1 MLEQFEQFRQEKN
14 IFRSS
19 NNILLAVSGGI
30 DSVVMLDI
38 FTRMEY
44 SIAVAHCN
52 FQLRGKESDD
62 DQAFVADLCRKAE
75 LRLFTKKFETSS
87 YAREKGISIQMAARD
102 LRFEWLAGLRE
113 EENFDLIATGHNLND
128 SVETILINL
137 ARGTGIKGLTG
148 ISPVSGHIIRPLL
161 FATRK
166 MISLYA
172 NDYNVSYRE
181 DSSNIQTRYTR
192 NKIRHNVIP
201 VLEEINPSVLHSISE
216 SSEFLK
222 SAQLIYEQTI
232 EKKRKEII
240 KYRNKSSYIDISEL
254 KKLDP
259 TGTWIYELF
268 RDYHF
273 GKHQVADIL
282 RLLDAE
288 TGKQL
293 ISDTHILTRDRERI
307 IISPAATAEF
317 TPVTV
322 YSLAGL
328 GEVPLFETA
337 EIMDVGDLQISDDP
351 SIACLDAGLI
361 DYPLT
366 IRRWREGDYFQ
377 PLGMKGRKKLSDF
390 LIDTKTP
397 LPEKDRTLV
406 LTMAKQIIWLIGH
419 RIDDRFKVSSST
431 SEVLRVKLS
440 KD

>member
-1 MLEQFEQFRQEKN
+1 MLEQFEQFRQSKK
-14 IFRSS
+14 IFRNSD
-19 NNILLAVSGGI
+19 NILLAVSGGI

-38 FTRMEY
+38 FNRMEY
-44 SIAVAHCN
+44 KIAVAHCN

-75 LRLFTKKFETSS
+75 LRLYTKKFETSG

-102 LRFEWLAGLRE
+102 LRFEWLAGLRK

-137 ARGTGIKGLTG
+137 VRGTGIKGLTG
-148 ISPVSGHIIRPLL
+148 ISPVSGPIIRPLL
-161 FATRK
+161 FATRQ
-166 MISLYA
+166 MISRYA
-172 NDYNVSYRE
+172 ENNNISYRE

-201 VLEEINPSVLHSISE
+201 VIEEINPSVLQSISE
-216 SSEFLK
+216 TSEFLK

-232 EKKRKEII
+232 EEKRKEII
-240 KYRNKSSYIDISEL
+240 KYGDKSSYINISEL

-259 TGTWIYELF
+259 PGTWVYELF

-273 GKHQVADIL
+273 GKHQVADIIH
-282 RLLDAE
+282 LLDAE

-293 ISDTHILTRDRERI
+293 ISDTHVLTRDREKI
-307 IISPAATAEF
+307 IISPSGITEF
-317 TPVTV
+317 RPLKIS
-322 YSLAGL
+322 SLAGL
-328 GEVPLFETA
+328 RNISLFERV
-337 EIMDVGDLQISDDP
+337 EIIDTGDMHISNDP
-351 SIACLDAGLI
+351 YFAYLDAGLI

-366 IRRWREGDYFQ
+366 IRRWKEGDYFQ

-397 LPEKDRTLV
+397 LPEKDKTLV
-406 LTMAKQIIWLIGH
+406 LAMDEQIIWLIGR
-419 RIDDRFKVSSST
+419 RIDNRFKVSAST
-431 SEVLRVKLS
+431 SEVLLVKLR

>member
-1 MLEQFEQFRQEKN
+1 MLEQFEQFRQTKN

-62 DQAFVADLCRKAE
+62 DQAFVADLCRKTE
-75 LRLFTKKFETSS
+75 LRLYTKKFETSL

-102 LRFEWLAGLRE
+102 LRYEWLTGLRE

-161 FATRK
+161 FATRQ
-166 MISLYA
+166 MISRYA
-172 NDYNVSYRE
+172 KENNISYRE

-201 VLEEINPSVLHSISE
+201 VLKEINPSVLHSISE

-232 EKKRKEII
+232 ENKRKEII
-240 KYRNKSSYIDISEL
+240 KYDNKSSYIDISDL
-254 KKLDP
+254 YRLDP
-259 TGTWIYELF
+259 PGTWIYELF

-282 RLLDAE
+282 HLLDAE

-307 IISPAATAEF
+307 LISPRGTTEF
-317 TPVTV
+317 RPLKIS
-322 YSLAGL
+322 SLAGL
-328 GEVPLFETA
+328 KNISLFKSVD
-337 EIMDVGDLQISDDP
+337 IIDVGDLQISDDP
-351 SIACLDAGLI
+351 SFAYLDAGLI

-366 IRRWREGDYFQ
+366 IRRWREGDFFQ
-377 PLGMKGRKKLSDF
+377 PLGMKGRKKISDF
-390 LIDTKTP
+390 LIDTKTS

-406 LTMAKQIIWLIGH
+406 LAMDKQIIWLIGR
-419 RIDDRFKVSSST
+419 RIDDRFKVSSSS
-431 SEVLRVKLS
+431 SEVLVLKLS